1 VDGRA
6 GDPNPGGETR
16 VRAALVT
23 AIEYVTGAAGP
34 LRSALDWLRA
44 RGLGERVIKSAIAAM
59 VAWLIAG
66 VLPDN
71 PTPILAPLT
80 AIFSINL
87 TIAGSMRDATQR
99 VLGVVFGIVLAMVVS
114 DVIGATAW
122 SIFLVILISFYI
134 GRRLGL
140 DPGGVQQIA
149 VSALLIVLGAA
160 NNRVDDAAV
169 LHLANT
175 LIGTAVGL
183 VLNASVSPPNYLPD
197 ARRRLLDVGAAIEDD
212 LRSLADA
219 VRTGISNDEAV
230 ATLWLARET
239 NARLLE
245 LDSALSQAQESLQF
259 NLLGRRQRAV
269 LQLYQQ
275 ADLGLEHA
283 SMQVRLLARAL
294 ADATAQHAPQ
304 EWMAA
309 GALGGPLADLLD
321 LAAETHHAHLE
332 RIEAGDLTGSQ
343 PVDFDR
349 LADLQQAV
357 VTRAAEFEAE
367 LRPGGWI
374 YLGEVIALATQLITD
389 LSVSPDQLPAAQP
402 SAISRSMRTVAG
414 RPSD

>member
-1 VDGRA
+1 MH
-6 GDPNPGGETR
+6 
-16 VRAALVT
+16 AALVM
-23 AIEYVTGAAGP
+23 AIEYATGAAGP

-59 VAWLIAG
+59 VAWLVAG
-66 VLPDN
+66 MLPDN

-99 VLGVVFGIVLAMVVS
+99 VLGVIFGIVLAVVVS

-122 SIFLVILISFYI
+122 SIFLVILISFYV

-160 NNRVDDAAV
+160 SNRVDDAAL

-197 ARRRLLDVGAAIEDD
+197 ARRRLLEVGEAIEDD

-239 NARLLE
+239 NVRLLE
-245 LDSALSQAQESLQF
+245 LDAALSQAQESLQF
-259 NLLGRRQRAV
+259 NLLGRRQRDV
-269 LQLYQQ
+269 LRLYQQ

-294 ADATAQHAPQ
+294 ADATAQHAPR
-304 EWMAA
+304 EWLAA
-309 GALGGPLADLLD
+309 DALGGPLADLLD
-321 LAAETHHAHLE
+321 LAVETHHAHLE
-332 RIEAGDLTGSQ
+332 RIEAGDLTGGL

-349 LADLQQAV
+349 LAELQQV
-357 VTRAAEFEAE
+357 VVARAADFEAE

-374 YLGEVIALATQLITD
+374 YLGEVIALVTQLITD
-389 LSVSPDQLPAAQP
+389 LSIPPGQLPATQS
-402 SAISRSMRTVAG
+402 SASSRSMRTVAG